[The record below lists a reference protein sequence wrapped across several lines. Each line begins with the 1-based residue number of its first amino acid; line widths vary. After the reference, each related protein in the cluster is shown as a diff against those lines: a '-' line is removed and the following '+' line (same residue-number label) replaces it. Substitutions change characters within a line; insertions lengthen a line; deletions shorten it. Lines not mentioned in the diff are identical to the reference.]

1 MHIDKIE
8 MILHDKKYIVVRK
21 ILPKELVKIYYD
33 YIINKEK
40 SVYHNVRYYF
50 KSFSKDNV
58 F

>member
-1 MHIDKIE
+1 

-40 SVYHNVRYYF
+40 VCITMLDNSAY
-50 KSFSKDNV
+50 KSFFKRLWN